1 MSLVLLADPFAL
13 FPRQVQNVDLIQL
26 PNSPGLEEK
35 LLARQVKAIVKQQTS
50 SDSPAEYESRNATRR
65 IHLKA
70 DDLPYELYVSPDRL
84 IDIIVKLEG
93 LGARLKITDV
103 SFGQDMDKGLGDGNL
118 RFVTVYARPWSN
130 DSL

>member
-13 FPRQVQNVDLIQL
+13 FPHQVQNVDLIRL
-26 PNSPGLEEK
+26 PNSPGLKEEV
-35 LLARQVKAIVKQQTS
+35 LARQVDAIVKQQTS

-70 DDLPYELYVSPDRL
+70 DDLPYDLYISPDRL
-84 IDIIVKLEG
+84 IDIIVKLESG
-93 LGARLKITDV
+93 LRLKITDV
-103 SFGQDMDKGLGDGNL
+103 SFGQDMDKGLGIGNL